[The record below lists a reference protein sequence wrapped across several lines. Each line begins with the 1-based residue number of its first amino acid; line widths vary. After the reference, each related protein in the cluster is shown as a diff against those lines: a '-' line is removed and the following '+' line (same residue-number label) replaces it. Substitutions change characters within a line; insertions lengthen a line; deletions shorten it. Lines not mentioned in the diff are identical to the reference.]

1 MAMQKYTDIIEP
13 LICELI
19 CNGVSAGGDCDENCV
34 AILTVPD
41 TQNENK
47 KRIKIN
53 YKWHWLYFFP
63 VGIVVKLFV

>member
-13 LICELI
+13 LICVLI
-19 CNGVSAGGDCDENCV
+19 CNGVSGGGDCDENCV
-34 AILTVPD
+34 AILSCQTHKMKK
-41 TQNENK
+41 K

-63 VGIVVKLFV
+63 LGIVVKLFV